1 MGNIVPLLNFD
12 THLSRSKLDK
22 QIKIHFWRVL
32 WNISIGLPFHTI
44 SYTFHTIYIWFSVI
58 NIIIWYTFEYQSEFD
73 ILLSIKTVS
82 KVNQNKV
89 NNNFDWRKIVYQ
101 SSSRVHSVILKNG
114 DSKWTKIDN
123 KIPNNDNFNK
133 NYYIYN

>member
-32 WNISIGLPFHTI
+32 WNISIGLPFYTI
-44 SYTFHTIYIWFSVI
+44 SYNLDMIFCHQYYWIHFWVSKCIILIYF
-58 NIIIWYTFEYQSEFD
+58 
-73 ILLSIKTVS
+73 LSIKTVS